1 MRIKTHPGEVLR
13 EEFMTPL
20 GISQN
25 KLARD
30 LDITV
35 SRVSGI
41 VKETREVTADT
52 AIRLAAYFKTTPEY
66 WMNLQS
72 AYTLSRV
79 QVEAGET
86 ITKAIRP
93 MSAAQE

>member
-52 AIRLAAYFKTTPEY
+52 AIRLASYFKTTPEF

-93 MSAAQE
+93 MSAT